1 MCFDRNINGN
11 RDVKFFEWDYW
22 SLHCRKNLTL
32 IHLLSQ
38 SSSRTNL
45 ARNLRNAFTLKVQGT
60 YLLRILQA
68 IINDSTYLAQK
79 ITVNDPLLSEMYD

>member
-1 MCFDRNINGN
+1 MYTCYEYR
-11 RDVKFFEWDYW
+11 
-22 SLHCRKNLTL
+22 
-32 IHLLSQ
+32 SQ
-38 SSSRTNL
+38 SSYCANL